1 MKGEKEKIRVF
12 IAVPV
17 PEEIKNNIANSQEIL
32 KQKFDNDKIK
42 WVKAN
47 LMHITIKFLGDI
59 ETAMIPDMKKM
70 VQKSIADA
78 NSFKLSVKKI
88 GVFPGIRKPRIIW
101 AGIEQDV
108 GKLVDIHEKI
118 NENINVLGFKKES
131 KGLTPHITLAR
142 VKHKPIN
149 SKILKQV
156 IEESQRLFL
165 GEFQVNN
172 IILYKSEL
180 YPTGP
185 LYTPLWSVDFF
196 FLFGTCPKKLVKKVL
211 HYNILLLYSYSWKL

>member
-78 NSFKLSVKKI
+78 NRFKLSVKKI

-185 LYTPLWSVDFF
+185 LYTPLWSVDF
-196 FLFGTCPKKLVKKVL
+196 
-211 HYNILLLYSYSWKL
+211 